1 MRNRAADFPILTG
14 TRKHLLYHPRGRFGV
29 PFGCEDALVFLGV
42 LIVRLL
48 VFWIGPPVPPSARP
62 SRVVVVLP
70 PLIGNLE
77 NDAPACSSIASASPT
92 LQDQPRFACVAG
104 LERIRAELCNQQ
116 RPPACQWPDG
126 VADV

>member
-1 MRNRAADFPILTG
+1 MVIFYG
-14 TRKHLLYHPRGRFGV
+14 TT
-29 PFGCEDALVFLGV
+29 CGV
-42 LIVRLL
+42 LRPS
-48 VFWIGPPVPPSARP
+48 FQPQQAGENRRGMPPSARP

-77 NDAPACSSIASASPT
+77 NDAPACSSIPSASPT

-126 VADV
+126 VADVRSESLRYNFGRPDSLPS